1 MSTLSAE
8 ELELLGEMPPEESPA
23 DPTPAISSTPASL
36 PRSGSKSGYEAI
48 VFDIE
53 TGPLPD
59 DELFARVG
67 KFDPASIQPF
77 PAFDESSVK
86 YGNLK
91 EEKRAEK
98 LKACIDQHALDK
110 IAHDAKNATAEA
122 DYIAGVKS
130 KAALDAKTGRV
141 LAIGYYFTED
151 QSTDIEY
158 IGYAPGNIP
167 PARDEAAVIRDFWGY
182 VEAAP
187 EHCRIVGHNIAG
199 FDLPFLIQRSWIL
212 GIEVPRG
219 VIEGRFFAKKFA
231 DTMQVWA
238 CGKVGNGSMAKLDDL
253 AKVFGVGSKT
263 GNGAMFAE
271 LFEKDRAAAIE
282 YLKNDVAITYAVAKR
297 MGVCK

>member
-8 ELELLGEMPPEESPA
+8 ELELLGEMPPEDPPSPA
-23 DPTPAISSTPASL
+23 SQGAAAPASVS
-36 PRSGSKSGYEAI
+36 RSGYDAI

-53 TGPLPD
+53 TGPLPAA
-59 DELFARVG
+59 ELWKVVPP
-67 KFDPASIQPF
+67 FDPSTLKPF
-77 PAFDESSVK
+77 PPFDESSVK
-86 YGNLK
+86 VGNLK
-91 EEKRAEK
+91 DAAKIAEK
-98 LKACIDQHALDK
+98 IEQARAQHAV
-110 IAHDAKNATAEA
+110 DAVNHAKDNLAAEGLYVA
-122 DYIAGVKS
+122 EVMN
-130 KAALDAKTGRV
+130 KAALSAMTGRV
-141 LAIGYYFTED
+141 LAIGYYSTQNED
-151 QSTDIEY
+151 FDIDTVSANMPNDCEAKL
-158 IGYAPGNIP
+158 IGYFWTLF
-167 PARDEAAVIRDFWGY
+167 EAAN
-182 VEAAP
+182 
-187 EHCRIVGHNIAG
+187 EHTRIVGHNITG

-212 GIEVPRG
+212 GIDVPRG

-238 CGKVGNGSMAKLDDL
+238 CGRVGNGSMAKLDDL

>member
-8 ELELLGEMPPEESPA
+8 ELELLGEMPPEDLPSPA
-23 DPTPAISSTPASL
+23 SQGAAASAAAS
-36 PRSGSKSGYEAI
+36 RSGYDAI

-53 TGPLPD
+53 TGPLPAA
-59 DELFARVG
+59 ELWKVVPP
-67 KFDPASIQPF
+67 FDPSTLLPF
-77 PAFDESSVK
+77 PPFDESSVK
-86 YGNLK
+86 TGNLK
-91 EEKRAEK
+91 DAAKIAEK
-98 LKACIDQHALDK
+98 IEQARAQHAV
-110 IAHDAKNATAEA
+110 DAVNHAKDNLAAEGLYVA
-122 DYIAGVKS
+122 EVMN
-130 KAALDAKTGRV
+130 KAALSAMTGRV
-141 LAIGYYFTED
+141 LAIGYYYTED
-151 QSTDIEY
+151 ESTDVEF
-158 IGYAPGNIP
+158 IGRPFGKDATLTEISVIANFWNYY
-167 PARDEAAVIRDFWGY
+167 EAAD
-182 VEAAP
+182 
-187 EHCRIVGHNIAG
+187 EHTKIVGHNIAG

>member
-8 ELELLGEMPPEESPA
+8 ELELLGEMPPEDEQPGTLAVAQNLPS
-23 DPTPAISSTPASL
+23 PASL
-36 PRSGSKSGYEAI
+36 PRSGSVSVYDAI

-53 TGPLPD
+53 TGPLPAAD
-59 DELFARVG
+59 LWKVVPP
-67 KFDPASIQPF
+67 FDPSTLIPF
-77 PAFDESSVK
+77 PSFDESSVK
-86 YGNLK
+86 VGNLK
-91 EEKRAEK
+91 DAAKIAEK
-98 LKACIDQHALDK
+98 IEQARAQHAV
-110 IAHDAKNATAEA
+110 DAMNHAKDNLAVEGLYVAE
-122 DYIAGVKS
+122 VMN
-130 KAALDAKTGRV
+130 KAALSAITGRV
-141 LAIGYYFTED
+141 LAIGYYDT
-151 QSTDIEY
+151 
-158 IGYAPGNIP
+158 N
-167 PARDEAAVIRDFWGY
+167 DEAFEVDALHPDEVTEAALIIRFWSY

-219 VIEGRFFAKKFA
+219 VIEGRFFARKFA